1 MSLAWLLAL
10 LSALPMA
17 WLAWGDPKRLR
28 VSGQRRR
35 KAHGP
40 RMRALLAIAAL
51 LPGVS
56 LAFHSVAAVLI
67 WLGAVTTLGWAI
79 AEAFAPRN

>member
-1 MSLAWLLAL
+1 
-10 LSALPMA
+10 
-17 WLAWGDPKRLR
+17 
-28 VSGQRRR
+28 
-35 KAHGP
+35 
-40 RMRALLAIAAL
+40 MRALLAIAAL